1 MTAHSRKAPM
11 TDDEFLDALDDCTLP
26 PKAFDHRGHVRLA
39 YLSSIDADF
48 PTALARVQR
57 SIRTYAA
64 ALGKSDKYHETI
76 TVAFLALVRRRL
88 WESGPG
94 ADFEE
99 FESAHPDLFDADLL
113 SRHYTPETLGSPI
126 ARQTFVLP
134 DARD

>member
-1 MTAHSRKAPM
+1 MTTRRPRSRL
-11 TDDEFLDALDDCTLP
+11 TDAEFLEALEDCTLP
-26 PKAFDHRGHVRLA
+26 PREFDHRGHVRLA
-39 YLSSIDADF
+39 YLSSVDGDF

-57 SIRTYAA
+57 TIRAYAA
-64 ALGKSDKYHETI
+64 ELGKSDKYHETI
-76 TVAFLALVRRRL
+76 TVAFLALVRERL
-88 WESGPG
+88 WKNGPG

-113 SRHYTPETLGSPI
+113 ARHYTPEVLGSPI